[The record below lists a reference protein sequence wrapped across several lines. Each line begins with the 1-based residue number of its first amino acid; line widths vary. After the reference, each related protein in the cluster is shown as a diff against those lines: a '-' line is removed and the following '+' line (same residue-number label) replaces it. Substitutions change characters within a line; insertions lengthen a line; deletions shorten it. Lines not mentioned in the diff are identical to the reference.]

1 MQVAIFI
8 TRFPVDCY
16 VITGGGII
24 SATDRVHVT
33 GARKKSG
40 SFNLAY
46 VSELKG
52 TIYTYLLSYIVPSFE
67 RESTSDYKYDE
78 SESSE
83 DIEFRNNLLLN
94 QANNNAKYVAYTN
107 ANKEIK
113 VKSQSLYVYYISKDA
128 VTDLKVGDKVLEVD
142 GKGFQTFSSLR
153 EYINTKSSG
162 EVLSVKVE
170 ENGKKKTK
178 SAKLYKDA
186 KENVIYMGV
195 SIMLDKNYEVSPKVD
210 IKFRNSEG
218 GPSGGLMMSLEIY
231 SQLINKD
238 ITRGRKIVGTGTI
251 SEDGEVG
258 EIDGVKWYNDSI
270 GTSPT
275 RTIAGLNSFDEKIV
289 LIAGGYDKHLD
300 YTPIAKPI
308 VENVSKLILMGAT
321 AEKIEKVVRDELEAQ
336 GKEMPIYHCSSL
348 NEVVNKAKEI
358 ATPDEIVLFSPA
370 SASFDLFKNFEERG
384 NLFKELVNNL

>member
-1 MQVAIFI
+1 MTTNMMKV
-8 TRFPVDCY
+8 
-16 VITGGGII
+16 
-24 SATDRVHVT
+24 
-33 GARKKSG
+33 
-40 SFNLAY
+40 
-46 VSELKG
+46 
-52 TIYTYLLSYIVPSFE
+52 
-67 RESTSDYKYDE
+67 
-78 SESSE
+78 
-83 DIEFRNNLLLN
+83 IEFRNNLLLN

-128 VTDLKVGDKVLEVD
+128 VTDLKVGDKVVEVD
-142 GKGFQTFSSLR
+142 GKSFQTFSSLR

-186 KENVIYMGV
+186 KENAIYMGV

-258 EIDGVKWYNDSI
+258 EIDGVKY
-270 GTSPT
+270 
-275 RTIAGLNSFDEKIV
+275 
-289 LIAGGYDKHLD
+289 
-300 YTPIAKPI
+300 
-308 VENVSKLILMGAT
+308 KLRGAV
-321 AEKIEKVVRDELEAQ
+321 K
-336 GKEMPIYHCSSL
+336 
-348 NEVVNKAKEI
+348 NKAQIFIAPSGDNYKEAVKEKKKNSYKI
-358 ATPDEIVLFSPA
+358 KIIEA
-370 SASFDLFKNFEERG
+370 KNFKQVLEE
-384 NLFKELVNNL
+384 LAK

>member
-1 MQVAIFI
+1 MNHNLLVGQSGGPTA
-8 TRFPVDCY
+8 
-16 VITGGGII
+16 VIN
-24 SATDRVHVT
+24 
-33 GARKKSG
+33 G
-40 SFNLAY
+40 SLY
-46 VSELKG
+46 GVVSEGLANPEIDNVIGMVNGIEGFLADHTIDMAPLKENG
-52 TIYTYLLSYIVPSFE
+52 ELERIRTTPGSYLGSCRYKLPEDLSDPVYPELFQKFTEKEISYFFYIGGNDSMDTVSKLSRYAATVGSDIRIIGVPKTIDNDLVLTDHTPGYGS
-67 RESTSDYKYDE
+67 
-78 SESSE
+78 
-83 DIEFRNNLLLN
+83 
-94 QANNNAKYVAYTN
+94 AAKYVAYTN

-128 VTDLKVGDKVLEVD
+128 VTDLKVGDKVVEVD
-142 GKGFQTFSSLR
+142 GKSFQTFSSLR

-186 KENVIYMGV
+186 KENAIYMGV

-258 EIDGVKWYNDSI
+258 EIDGVKY
-270 GTSPT
+270 
-275 RTIAGLNSFDEKIV
+275 
-289 LIAGGYDKHLD
+289 
-300 YTPIAKPI
+300 
-308 VENVSKLILMGAT
+308 KLRGAV
-321 AEKIEKVVRDELEAQ
+321 K
-336 GKEMPIYHCSSL
+336 
-348 NEVVNKAKEI
+348 NKAQIFIAPSGDNYKEAVKEKKKNNYKI
-358 ATPDEIVLFSPA
+358 KIIEA
-370 SASFDLFKNFEERG
+370 KNFKQVLEE
-384 NLFKELVNNL
+384 LAK

>member
-1 MQVAIFI
+1 MHSISSTNNSSSCNYI
-8 TRFPVDCY
+8 T
-16 VITGGGII
+16 IN
-24 SATDRVHVT
+24 
-33 GARKKSG
+33 RKS
-40 SFNLAY
+40 
-46 VSELKG
+46 
-52 TIYTYLLSYIVPSFE
+52 TYLLSYIVPSFE
-67 RESTSDYKYDE
+67 RESTSDYKYDD

-142 GKGFQTFSSLR
+142 GKSFQTFSSLR

-258 EIDGVKWYNDSI
+258 EIDGVKY
-270 GTSPT
+270 
-275 RTIAGLNSFDEKIV
+275 
-289 LIAGGYDKHLD
+289 
-300 YTPIAKPI
+300 
-308 VENVSKLILMGAT
+308 KLRGAV
-321 AEKIEKVVRDELEAQ
+321 K
-336 GKEMPIYHCSSL
+336 
-348 NEVVNKAKEI
+348 NKAQIFIAPSGDNYKEAVKEKKKNNYKI
-358 ATPDEIVLFSPA
+358 KIIEA
-370 SASFDLFKNFEERG
+370 KNFKQVLEE
-384 NLFKELVNNL
+384 LAK

>member
-1 MQVAIFI
+1 MVNTIYKKIKDFIQREWKFLLIIFLLIFI

-67 RESTSDYKYDE
+67 RESTSDYKYDD

-142 GKGFQTFSSLR
+142 GKSFQTFSSLR

-251 SEDGEVG
+251 SEDGEAG
-258 EIDGVKWYNDSI
+258 EIDGVKY
-270 GTSPT
+270 
-275 RTIAGLNSFDEKIV
+275 
-289 LIAGGYDKHLD
+289 
-300 YTPIAKPI
+300 
-308 VENVSKLILMGAT
+308 KLRGAV
-321 AEKIEKVVRDELEAQ
+321 K
-336 GKEMPIYHCSSL
+336 
-348 NEVVNKAKEI
+348 NKAQIFIAPSGNNYKEAVKEKKKNNYKI
-358 ATPDEIVLFSPA
+358 KIIEA
-370 SASFDLFKNFEERG
+370 KNFKQVLEE
-384 NLFKELVNNL
+384 LAK